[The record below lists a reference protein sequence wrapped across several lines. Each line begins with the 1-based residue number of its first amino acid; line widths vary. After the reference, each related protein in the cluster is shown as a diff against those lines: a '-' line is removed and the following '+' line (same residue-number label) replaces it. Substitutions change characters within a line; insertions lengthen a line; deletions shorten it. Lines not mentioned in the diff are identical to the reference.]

1 MTASDDLHF
10 PSHIHRLV
18 TGDDLTASP
27 LVLLHGSGGRE
38 QDLMPLAQDL
48 TPKRSILAV
57 RGAIRWDGGFAFFR
71 RFADR
76 SIDEVDLRKNAT
88 ELASFT
94 EGVRVKCGF
103 GKPPIAV
110 GFSNGAIMASALL
123 LMRPSMFGGAILLR
137 PLSPFLDELQSEI
150 SGTPVLVIDGE
161 LDTRRSPGDGDRL
174 AERLRQ
180 AGARVEHHTLPIGH
194 AITAQDSQIARKWI
208 ERSL

>member
-1 MTASDDLHF
+1 MHF

-18 TGDDLTASP
+18 TGDDVTASP
-27 LVLLHGSGGRE
+27 LVLLHGSGGSE

-57 RGAIRWDGGFAFFR
+57 RGTTCWDGGFAFFR

-88 ELASFT
+88 ELASFI
-94 EGVRVKCGF
+94 EGVRAKYGF
-103 GKPPIAV
+103 RKPPIAV

-123 LMRPSMFGGAILLR
+123 LMRPSIFGGAILLR
-137 PLSPFLDELQSEI
+137 SLSPFLDEFQSEI
-150 SGTPVLVIDGE
+150 PGTPVLVVDGK
-161 LDTRRSPGDGDRL
+161 LDARRSPGDGDRL

-208 ERSL
+208 GRSL